1 MRLQGSIQHKACAD
15 GSYMKEYQIDEPL
28 SKEFF
33 DYLKHF
39 GRVTSLEEMGDGYYS
54 FEKPNW
60 FSIKG
65 FAGDQTVEVRFKRE
79 TMEIT
84 TDFLYL
90 LFSFFK
96 DGADIAYLKEKE
108 KFREKR
114 IAELLG
120 K

>member
-108 KFREKR
+108 MFREKR

>member
-1 MRLQGSIQHKACAD
+1 
-15 GSYMKEYQIDEPL
+15 MKEYLLDEPL

-33 DYLKHF
+33 EYLKYF
-39 GRVTSLEEMGDGYYS
+39 GRVTALEEMGDGYFN

-65 FAGDQTVEVRFKRE
+65 FAGDTTVEVRFKRE

-90 LFSFFK
+90 LFSSFK
-96 DGADIAYLKEKE
+96 EGADITALKEKE
-108 KFREKR
+108 KFRQKR
-114 IAELLG
+114 IAELM

>member
-1 MRLQGSIQHKACAD
+1 
-15 GSYMKEYQIDEPL
+15 MKEYQIDEPL

-65 FAGDQTVEVRFKRE
+65 FAGDLTVEVRFKRE

-114 IAELLG
+114 ITELLG

>member
-1 MRLQGSIQHKACAD
+1 MRLKGSIQHKSCEA
-15 GSYMKEYQIDEPL
+15 GPYMKEYQLDEPI

-33 DYLKHF
+33 EYLKYF
-39 GRVTSLEEMGDGYYS
+39 GRVTALEEMGDGYYN

-65 FAGDQTVEVRFKRE
+65 FAGDTTVEVRFKRE

-90 LFSFFK
+90 LFSSFK
-96 DGADIAYLKEKE
+96 EGADITALKEKE
-108 KFREKR
+108 KFRQKR
-114 IAELLG
+114 IAELM

>member
-15 GSYMKEYQIDEPL
+15 GSYMKEYQLDEPL

-33 DYLKHF
+33 EYLKYF
-39 GRVTSLEEMGDGYYS
+39 GRVTALEEMGDGYYN
-54 FEKPNW
+54 FEKKNW

-65 FAGDQTVEVRFKRE
+65 FAGDRTVEVRFKRE

-90 LFSFFK
+90 LFSSFK
-96 DGADIAYLKEKE
+96 EGVDIAPLKEKE
-108 KFREKR
+108 KYRQGR
-114 IAELLG
+114 IEELL

>member
-1 MRLQGSIQHKACAD
+1 MTA
-15 GSYMKEYQIDEPL
+15 
-28 SKEFF
+28 
-33 DYLKHF
+33 
-39 GRVTSLEEMGDGYYS
+39 LEEMGDGYFN

-65 FAGDQTVEVRFKRE
+65 FAGDTTVEVRFKRE

-90 LFSFFK
+90 LFSSFK
-96 DGADIAYLKEKE
+96 EGADITALKEKE
-108 KFREKR
+108 KFRQKR
-114 IAELLG
+114 ITELL

>member
-15 GSYMKEYQIDEPL
+15 GSYMKEYQLDEPL

-33 DYLKHF
+33 EYLKYF
-39 GRVTSLEEMGDGYYS
+39 GRVTALEEMGDGYFS

-90 LFSFFK
+90 LFSSFK
-96 DGADIAYLKEKE
+96 EGVDLTPLREKE
-108 KFREKR
+108 KFRQAR
-114 IAELLG
+114 IAELL

>member
-1 MRLQGSIQHKACAD
+1 
-15 GSYMKEYQIDEPL
+15 MKEYQLDEPL

-33 DYLKHF
+33 EYLKYF
-39 GRVTSLEEMGDGYYS
+39 GRVTALEEMGDGYFS

-90 LFSFFK
+90 LFSSFK
-96 DGADIAYLKEKE
+96 EGVDLTPLREKE
-108 KFREKR
+108 KFRQAR
-114 IAELLG
+114 IAELL

>member
-1 MRLQGSIQHKACAD
+1 
-15 GSYMKEYQIDEPL
+15 MKEYQIDEPL

-39 GRVTSLEEMGDGYYS
+39 GRVTALEDMGDGYYS

-65 FAGDQTVEVRFKRE
+65 FAGDQTVEVRFKLE

-108 KFREKR
+108 KFRDKR
-114 IAELLG
+114 ITELLG